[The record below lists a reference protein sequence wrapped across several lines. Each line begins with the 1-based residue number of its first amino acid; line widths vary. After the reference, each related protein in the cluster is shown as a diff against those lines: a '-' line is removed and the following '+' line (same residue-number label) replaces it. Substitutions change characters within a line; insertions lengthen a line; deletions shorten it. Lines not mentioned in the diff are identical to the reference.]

1 MVVLPMPVPSRSPAT
16 LTIRLPSLVSFAAAV
31 TVTDTEAVS
40 AGSVT
45 WWPSAAPSASVGVTL

>member
-1 MVVLPMPVPSRSPAT
+1 M

-45 WWPSAAPSASVGVTL
+45 WASAAPSASVGVTL